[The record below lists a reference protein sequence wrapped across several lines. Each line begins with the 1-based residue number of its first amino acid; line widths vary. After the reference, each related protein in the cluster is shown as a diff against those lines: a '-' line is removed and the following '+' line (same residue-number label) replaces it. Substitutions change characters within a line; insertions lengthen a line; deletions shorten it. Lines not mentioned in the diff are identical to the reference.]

1 MRLGVMV
8 LADPGQILF
17 LSPGP
22 SGEVLRAMASMDW
35 DDYLRHEAAMWQP
48 GGPGPGFQG
57 LARANGLSLPPAV
70 VGKSHPNHFYMF
82 R

>member
-1 MRLGVMV
+1 MRDAQHYAVVSTNRAGW
-8 LADPGQILF
+8 DTGR
-17 LSPGP
+17 
-22 SGEVLRAMASMDW
+22 SGNR
-35 DDYLRHEAAMWQP
+35 

-70 VGKSHPNHFYMF
+70 VGKSHLNHFYMF